1 MIYLWNLIL
10 PMKKI
15 ILFAF
20 ILSAGCNSY
29 TSKDQSEK
37 IIKDTSVSK
46 KDAPMPFMMPGCY
59 AWVAKKDSA
68 LLTLDISG
76 NKVSGNLNYVLYQK
90 DNNKG
95 IINGILQDSLIIA
108 DYTFQSEGMTSV
120 RQVVFKLH
128 GNSLIEGFGDI
139 DMKGDTARFKNI
151 SQLQFQEERPFI
163 KTDCK

>member
-20 ILSAGCNSY
+20 VLSSSCNSY
-29 TSKDQSEK
+29 TSDDQSK
-37 IIKDTSVSK
+37 QIIKDFSVSK
-46 KDAPMPFMMPGCY
+46 KDAPMPFILPGCY
-59 AWVAKKDSA
+59 AWIAKKDSA
-68 LLTLDISG
+68 LLKLDISG
-76 NKVSGNLNYVLYQK
+76 NKVSGNLNYFLYEK

-95 IINGILQDSLIIA
+95 TINGILQDSLIIA

-120 RQVVFKLH
+120 RQVVFKIY
-128 GNSLIEGFGDI
+128 GGSLIEGFGDI
-139 DMKGDTARFKNI
+139 NMKGDTARFKNI

>member
-1 MIYLWNLIL
+1 
-10 PMKKI
+10 MKKI
-15 ILFAF
+15 IFFAF
-20 ILSAGCNSY
+20 VLSAGCNSY
-29 TSKDQSEK
+29 TSEDQSK
-37 IIKDTSVSK
+37 KTIKDTSSVSK
-46 KDAPMPFMMPGCY
+46 KDAPMPFIIPGCY

-68 LLTLDISG
+68 LLSLDISG